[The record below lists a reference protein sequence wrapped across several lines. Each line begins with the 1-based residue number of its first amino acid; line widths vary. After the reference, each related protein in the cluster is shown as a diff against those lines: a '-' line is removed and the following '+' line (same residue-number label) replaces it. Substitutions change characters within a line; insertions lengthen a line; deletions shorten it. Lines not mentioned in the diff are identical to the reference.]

1 MIRTL
6 RRTVLQILPKSI
18 IAKIRKFQFHLKRFF
33 LRSKVFSKMVGLNYF
48 GLDNLDQKM
57 EKFLNYENG
66 YFVELGA
73 NDGIKQSNTLHLE
86 IYHNWH
92 GVLIEPEIRNYQK
105 LIKNRSR
112 KNEFFNFGCVG
123 FNYKESKLK
132 LIYSDLMTTPILSN
146 SDVGDQ
152 FEHASKGKGH
162 FEGENY
168 LFEVSAK
175 TLQEILVTAGAPKL
189 IDFMSLD
196 VEGGEMEVLEGIDH
210 NSFRFRYLLIESRSP
225 ELLTNKLKANGYSLV
240 TKLSSHDYLFEG
252 LSNV

>member
-1 MIRTL
+1 MIQTL
-6 RRTVLQILPKSI
+6 RRVVLQISPKSA
-18 IAKIRKFQFHLKRFF
+18 IAKIRKFKFHLKRYF
-33 LRSKVFSKMVGLNYF
+33 LRSKIFSRMVGLNYF
-48 GLDNLDQKM
+48 GLDNLDEKM

-86 IYHNWH
+86 IYHNWR
-92 GVLIEPEIRNYQK
+92 GVLIEPEIKNYQK
-105 LIKNRSR
+105 LIKNRS
-112 KNEFFNFGCVG
+112 KENKFFNFGCVG
-123 FNYKESKLK
+123 FDYKESKLK

-152 FEHASKGKGH
+152 FEHASRGKGH
-162 FEGENY
+162 FEGQNY

-175 TLQEILVTAGAPKL
+175 TLQEILVSAGAPRK

-225 ELLTNKLKANGYSLV
+225 ELLTNKLKANGYTLV
-240 TKLSSHDYLFEG
+240 AQMSSHDYLFED